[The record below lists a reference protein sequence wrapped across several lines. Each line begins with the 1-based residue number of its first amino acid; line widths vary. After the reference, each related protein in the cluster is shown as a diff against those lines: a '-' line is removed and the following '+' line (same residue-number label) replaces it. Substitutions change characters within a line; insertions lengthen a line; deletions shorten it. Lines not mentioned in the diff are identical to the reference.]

1 MRHLS
6 FIYLCPEQIYNC
18 ERDDRRKRFSDV
30 TFIPFAQNMPAII
43 VELKHDKDERT
54 ALNQIKEK
62 EYFSSLEQYS
72 GNLLFVGI
80 NYNEKTKKHKCK
92 IEKFKK

>member
-1 MRHLS
+1 
-6 FIYLCPEQIYNC
+6 
-18 ERDDRRKRFSDV
+18 
-30 TFIPFAQNMPAII
+30 MPAII

-62 EYFSSLEQYS
+62 EYFSYLEQYS

>member
-1 MRHLS
+1 MTAGKG
-6 FIYLCPEQIYNC
+6 FA
-18 ERDDRRKRFSDV
+18 DV
-30 TFIPFAQNMPAII
+30 TFIPFAPNMPAII

>member
-1 MRHLS
+1 
-6 FIYLCPEQIYNC
+6 
-18 ERDDRRKRFSDV
+18 
-30 TFIPFAQNMPAII
+30 MPAII

-54 ALNQIKEK
+54 VLNQIKEK

-80 NYNEKTKKHKCK
+80 NYNEKTKKHK
-92 IEKFKK
+92 

>member
-1 MRHLS
+1 
-6 FIYLCPEQIYNC
+6 
-18 ERDDRRKRFSDV
+18 
-30 TFIPFAQNMPAII
+30 MPAII

-54 ALNQIKEK
+54 ALNQIKEKEK